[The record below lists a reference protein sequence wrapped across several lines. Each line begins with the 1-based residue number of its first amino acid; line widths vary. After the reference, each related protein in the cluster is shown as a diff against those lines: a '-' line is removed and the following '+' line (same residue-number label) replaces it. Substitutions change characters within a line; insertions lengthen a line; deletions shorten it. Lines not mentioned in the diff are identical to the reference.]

1 MSSLIDMQRTECE
14 TDLAVVLRELNQCK
28 IQIEQ
33 LVSENNRLELA
44 LLRKQTKA
52 PVATIHAH
60 YRDRLF
66 PPPCLS
72 DIPHTI

>member
-44 LLRKQTKA
+44 LLRQQTKA

-60 YRDRLF
+60 SRNTLC
-66 PPPCLS
+66 P
-72 DIPHTI
+72 